1 MRPRTGT
8 GRRSTFPGSA
18 VLALLLALLLFP
30 LPTATAAS
38 FRLDEP
44 IYHDGDEFVYEGYTA
59 ELLNRLRT
67 AWENEG
73 DLLSVAVTASEELT
87 VSHLGSEGCSI
98 LGWSG
103 DCDRARTSHSVNVT
117 ITWVENTTAFTND
130 TLNMSIVHTADH
142 WKARGTHRY
151 EKLAAVT
158 NTETSFSGGG
168 EDNVLEHD
176 LRESTET
183 ERVGDWPDVV
193 EVGSSWDVEMTET
206 SNVTERTRENKGP
219 WTESWRDEVST
230 QQVAYRAL
238 NLTTVHYGAAN
249 EKSHDTI
256 IIRRDHLGDNLTFL
270 DHFREEGFLARTEMY
285 EGETLL
291 LSTTLV
297 EYSYYESEPHSV
309 TSTSNWLLPAIIVG
323 LVIMAII
330 AAGAAFAVVSSVPR
344 ARNPEQDEP

>member
-1 MRPRTGT
+1 MRSRTGT
-8 GRRSTFPGSA
+8 APPSTPSCSA

-44 IYHDGDEFVYEGYTA
+44 IYHNGDEFVYEGYTA
-59 ELLNRLRT
+59 ELLNRLRST
-67 AWENEG
+67 WEDEG
-73 DLLSVAVTASEELT
+73 DLLSVEVTASEELT

-103 DCDRARTSHSVNVT
+103 DCDRARISHSVNVT

-151 EKLAAVT
+151 EKLASVT
-158 NTETSFSGGG
+158 HTETYFSGGG
-168 EDNVLEHD
+168 EDNVLEHEF
-176 LRESTET
+176 RVTTQT

-219 WTESWRDEVST
+219 WAESWRDEVST

-238 NLTTVHYGAAN
+238 NLTTVHYGVVN

-256 IIRRDHLGDNLTFL
+256 IIRRDHLGDNLTFH

-285 EGETLL
+285 DGETLL

-297 EYSYYESEPHSV
+297 EYNYYETEPHSL
-309 TSTSNWLLPAIIVG
+309 TSSSNWMLPTIIVG
-323 LVIMAII
+323 LVVLAII
-330 AAGAAFAVVSSVPR
+330 AAGAAFAVVSSAPR
-344 ARNPEQDEP
+344 ARNPEQDES